1 MSIGVLSIWIFWS
14 AAAVLAMGTGWY
26 LVAPLRAA
34 QADGNR
40 WVASC
45 VLIGVPLLSVAFYLA
60 LGRPDMPDQPLAARL
75 AGPVENL
82 PPDAVRA
89 RLEAELRSRPNDA
102 QGWRLLARLRQGV
115 GEHGKAADAW
125 QRLIALGEADSEA
138 LTGLAVALIE
148 QDGGVVSAAAFDL
161 LEAARADGRENLQ
174 AGFWYAIALR
184 QQGAGARARAAFV
197 ALRAEIPDGV
207 PLAAMLDRE
216 IAALDSEADSGV
228 AVPAP

>member
-1 MSIGVLSIWIFWS
+1 MSIWIFWP

-115 GEHGKAADAW
+115 GDHAKAADAW
-125 QRLIALGEADSEA
+125 QRLIALGETDAEA

-148 QDGGVVSAAAFDL
+148 QDGGVVSSAAFEL
-161 LEAARADGRENLQ
+161 LERVRAAEPENLQ

-184 QQGAGARARAAFV
+184 QQGAIEEARAAFV
-197 ALRAEIPDGV
+197 ALRATIPDGV
-207 PLAAMLDRE
+207 PLAAMLERE
-216 IAALDSEADSGV
+216 IEALNSAATSD
-228 AVPAP
+228 AP